1 MIPLVPALVEAEPP
15 LGLADQ
21 FILLRLQLE
30 KVHVELLING
40 AGVEQKL
47 VSGNGEQGPGQFPDT
62 RLIEILQILRG
73 ENQRRVPLSDSLQ
86 RVADIGDGYPRG
98 IENI

>member
-1 MIPLVPALVEAEPP
+1 MVPLVPAFVEAESP

-30 KVHVELLING
+30 KVHVEPLING

-47 VSGNGEQGPGQFPDT
+47 VSGDSEQWPGQFPDAG
-62 RLIEILQILRG
+62 LVEVLQILRG
-73 ENQRRVPLSDSLQ
+73 RVWI
-86 RVADIGDGYPRG
+86 RMETG
-98 IENI
+98 